1 MALISGCVSAGSS
14 GGASGF
20 AGRVLSSGS
29 DFAGFGSGPDFAECG
44 FGSGSGFA
52 ARGLDFG
59 FAEVMAPSVYLK
71 AGNPLNALPL
81 PAKQDATARGWYAA
95 VIGRREG
102 EDPYRPGRL
111 RRG

>member
-1 MALISGCVSAGSS
+1 
-14 GGASGF
+14 
-20 AGRVLSSGS
+20 
-29 DFAGFGSGPDFAECG
+29 
-44 FGSGSGFA
+44 
-52 ARGLDFG
+52 
-59 FAEVMAPSVYLK
+59 MAPSVYLK

-102 EDPYRPGRL
+102 GDPYRPGRL